1 MSIQHQPVQI
11 PFDRV
16 TGAVTPVRQVLA
28 RARNNIQHAR
38 MSIIVFTIATF
49 LTGCG
54 KGVPEASDIA
64 KMLERGYAKCEGSY
78 KFSNIKK
85 TNGYVDPRNE
95 NQYVIEYTS
104 TVTLMYDLK
113 DITTRVTD
121 IACMQLLINAGQV
134 HAESEFVK
142 GLEWNMT
149 SSVPMYY
156 SENGWTAKFNQTTLN
171 KLEYSL

>member
-1 MSIQHQPVQI
+1 MSIQHQPDQI
-11 PFDRV
+11 PFDRMS
-16 TGAVTPVRQVLA
+16 GAVSSVRQVLA
-28 RARNNIQHAR
+28 RARNNSQHAG
-38 MSIIVFTIATF
+38 MSIIILTITAS

-54 KGVPEASDIA
+54 NGVPESSDIA
-64 KMLERGYAKCEGSY
+64 RMLERAYAKCGESY

-85 TNGYVDPRNE
+85 TNGYVDPRNT
-95 NQYVIEYTS
+95 NQYIVEYTS

-113 DITTRVTD
+113 EVINRISDRNCLEIVTK
-121 IACMQLLINAGQV
+121 AGQV

-156 SENGWTAKFNQTTLN
+156 SENGWTAKFN
-171 KLEYSL
+171 

>member
-1 MSIQHQPVQI
+1 MRVSTMSIQHQPIQNQ
-11 PFDRV
+11 FDRV
-16 TGAVTPVRQVLA
+16 TGAVTHARQVLA
-28 RARNNIQHAR
+28 RVRNNIQHATP
-38 MSIIVFTIATF
+38 SIMLLAIAAS

-95 NQYVIEYTS
+95 NQYVVEYTS

-121 IACMQLLINAGQV
+121 IACMQILINAGQI
-134 HAESEFVK
+134 HAGSEFVK

-156 SENGWTAKFNQTTLN
+156 SENGWTAKFN
-171 KLEYSL
+171 